1 MVLQFLHIKF
11 CMKIKLRHAE
21 AYHKSIFTQCVG
33 LICIYLGLAGVVGYT
48 CTVFGGGAVAAV
60 LKQNCPIVDFC
71 LSSQSSLIVIL
82 KLALLFCYS
91 TETVRDPAMV

>member
-1 MVLQFLHIKF
+1 
-11 CMKIKLRHAE
+11 MKIKFKHAE
-21 AYHKSIFTQCVG
+21 AYESIVTQCVG
-33 LICIYLGLAGVVGYT
+33 LICFCLLLVGVIGYT

-91 TETVRDPAMV
+91 AETARDLSTV

>member
-1 MVLQFLHIKF
+1 
-11 CMKIKLRHAE
+11 MKIKLRHAE

-60 LKQNCPIVDFC
+60 LKQNCP
-71 LSSQSSLIVIL
+71 L
-82 KLALLFCYS
+82 
-91 TETVRDPAMV
+91 